1 MEKVDR
7 SRLPS
12 EMHFAFQTKGTRSD
26 TKHDVHHIA
35 TSVIS
40 SLQEVRKHGAK
51 EAMYVGEDKEQRV
64 LLSIHLRLGYLPS
77 GYDTAME
84 SIMQY
89 GCAALQPLCVVRW
102 TEHTHTLTT
111 HHLDHP
117 IHKPSSKL
125 SGLQVRRQPETL

>member
-1 MEKVDR
+1 MVWK
-7 SRLPS
+7 RL
-12 EMHFAFQTKGTRSD
+12 HTQ
-26 TKHDVHHIA
+26 
-35 TSVIS
+35 
-40 SLQEVRKHGAK
+40 
-51 EAMYVGEDKEQRV
+51 DKEQRV
-64 LLSIHLRLGYLPS
+64 LLSVHLRLGYLPS

-89 GCAALQPLCVVRW
+89 GYAALQPLCVCLGGVRW

-125 SGLQVRRQPETL
+125 SGLQVRRQPETCKREGARARGSSLS